1 MAKQAST
8 PPSGLTRKQLSRA
21 AREARIQR
29 VVLIG
34 TGVVVGA
41 VILLLVYAV
50 LSTQIIQPR
59 RLAKQRALVVATI
72 GDDQITVGE
81 MQDRTLFQ
89 YFLFLAQSGG
99 QQPLPPS
106 LFAQPTLD
114 RIIEDRILQ
123 ARAEQL
129 GVVVTDADIQEQREL
144 MLSQLLGLPFNAF
157 QLIPTRTPTATFE
170 GPTSTPT
177 VTSTFVYTLT
187 PTLTPTINPTIT
199 PTLTPTPTDEDAP
212 TATPTQT
219 NTPGPTSA
227 PLTAEDY
234 DFYLSQI
241 LPQVE
246 LLTGLSE
253 EAFRKAWDDEAY
265 SNALRE
271 KVMDA
276 LQIEVDDKKTM
287 VHAAHILVATEEEAQ
302 AALERIENGEDFESV
317 AAELSTDG
325 SAPRGG
331 DLGWF
336 GRGEMI
342 AEFEDVAFSVP
353 EGEISQPVE
362 SQFGWHIIKVYEKAE
377 VPATDADKDAQRRE
391 KFLELLQ
398 TWREESGA
406 TVFED
411 VLQENL
417 PELPS

>member
-170 GPTSTPT
+170 G
-177 VTSTFVYTLT
+177 
-187 PTLTPTINPTIT
+187 
-199 PTLTPTPTDEDAP
+199 P